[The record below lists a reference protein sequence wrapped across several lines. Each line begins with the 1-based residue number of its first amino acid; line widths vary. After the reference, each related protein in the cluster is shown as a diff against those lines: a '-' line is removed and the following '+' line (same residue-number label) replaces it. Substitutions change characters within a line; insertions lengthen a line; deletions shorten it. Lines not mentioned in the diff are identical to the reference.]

1 MEPIHVLIADDHVL
15 YREGVRK
22 MLSVAPDIEIVGEAA
37 NGDEAITQALT
48 LQPDIILMDLKMPGL
63 NGIEATRRILYASP
77 RIGVLVITMFETDE
91 TVFAAMRAG
100 ARGYL
105 LKDADQEE
113 VLRAVKAVSRG
124 EAIFSP
130 AIAERLI
137 HYFAALKPATAD
149 RAFPELT
156 DRERE
161 ILHLI
166 AQGHSNSEIAE
177 RLLLSIKTVQ
187 NHVSNIFSKLQ
198 VADRAQAIIRARD
211 AGLGLERDV

>member
-1 MEPIHVLIADDHVL
+1 MIRVVLVDDQTLVRQGIRSLLELAGDIAIVAEASDGEDGVTVITRERPDVVLLDVRMPRKGGLDVLRELQAAHALPPTILLTTFDDDEAL
-15 YREGVRK
+15 LEGVK
-22 MLSVAPDIEIVGEAA
+22 S
-37 NGDEAITQALT
+37 
-48 LQPDIILMDLKMPGL
+48 
-63 NGIEATRRILYASP
+63 
-77 RIGVLVITMFETDE
+77 
-91 TVFAAMRAG
+91 G

-105 LKDADQEE
+105 LKDVDQEE
-113 VLRAVKAVSRG
+113 VIRAVKAVSRG

-149 RAFPELT
+149 QAFPELT

-166 AQGHSNSEIAE
+166 AQGHSNSTIAE

-211 AGLGLERDV
+211 AGLGLDHNT

>member
-1 MEPIHVLIADDHVL
+1 MESIHVLIADDHSL

-22 MLSVAPDIEIVGEAA
+22 LLSVAQDIEIVGEAT
-37 NGDEAITQALT
+37 NGDEAVAQALA
-48 LQPDIILMDLKMPGL
+48 LQPDVILMDLKMPGL
-63 NGIEATRRILYASP
+63 NGIEATRRILYTSP
-77 RIGVLVITMFETDE
+77 RIGVLVLTMFETDE

-105 LKDADQEE
+105 LKDVDQED
-113 VLRAVKAVSRG
+113 VIRAVKAVSRG
-124 EAIFSP
+124 DAIFSP

-149 RAFPELT
+149 QAFPQLT

-166 AQGHSNSEIAE
+166 AQGHSNSTIAE
-177 RLLLSIKTVQ
+177 RLVLSIKTVQ

-211 AGLGLERDV
+211 AGLGLDRDI